1 MDIDKEIR
9 KFIEKLS
16 SKIKI
21 KKIIIFGSTARG
33 DRLKQSDVDLI
44 VISDDFEKMPLNE
57 RFRIVYM
64 EWPKAID
71 ADIIPLTESEFNKAE
86 KLSVILRDAKKYWK
100 VIEIRKDQH

>member
-1 MDIDKEIR
+1 MDIDEEIK
-9 KFIEKLS
+9 KFIKRLS
-16 SKIKI
+16 SKIEI

-33 DRLKQSDVDLI
+33 NRLKQSDVDLI